1 MKIGV
6 FNPVVQNMTFDEAC
20 AYLSGKGAQMIEI
33 GLRRLPGKAHCDPD
47 VLLND
52 EGKLNEFKATLEKY
66 NLQISALSAHGNMLH
81 PNKEIC
87 R

>member
-33 GLRRLPGKAHCDPD
+33 GLRRLPGKS
-47 VLLND
+47 
-52 EGKLNEFKATLEKY
+52 TL
-66 NLQISALSAHGNMLH
+66 
-81 PNKEIC
+81 
-87 R
+87 